1 MSELTDQQM
10 DQLRAALEKRHAE
23 LARDIRE
30 DLKATGSER
39 YADLAGEVND
49 SGDESVADQMV
60 DINAAMIERE
70 LIELKAV
77 EAARK
82 RMEEGDYGD
91 CIDCGVDI
99 PLARLF
105 AYPAATRCIAC
116 QSQRESPAHSDA
128 PGLRSLGPQ
137 LAMTTRSCTV
147 EAQAARNRP
156 L

>member
-1 MSELTDQQM
+1 ME
-10 DQLRAALEKRHAE
+10 QLRTALARRHAE

-60 DINAAMIERE
+60 DLNAAMIERE
-70 LIELKAV
+70 LGELKAV

-82 RMEEGDYGD
+82 RFDDGEYGE

-99 PLARLF
+99 PFARLF

-116 QSQRESPAHSDA
+116 QSQRERTYAQ
-128 PGLRSLGPQ
+128 GRSASL
-137 LAMTTRSCTV
+137 
-147 EAQAARNRP
+147 
-156 L
+156 

>member
-70 LIELKAV
+70 LVELKAV
-77 EAARK
+77 EGARK

-99 PLARLF
+99 PFARLF

-116 QSQRESPAHSDA
+116 QSQREKTYAQGRSAPA
-128 PGLRSLGPQ
+128 
-137 LAMTTRSCTV
+137 
-147 EAQAARNRP
+147 
-156 L
+156 

>member
-10 DQLRAALEKRHAE
+10 DQLRSALEKRHAE

-30 DLKATGSER
+30 DLKATSSER

-77 EAARK
+77 ESARK

-91 CIDCGVDI
+91 CMD
-99 PLARLF
+99 
-105 AYPAATRCIAC
+105 
-116 QSQRESPAHSDA
+116 
-128 PGLRSLGPQ
+128 
-137 LAMTTRSCTV
+137 
-147 EAQAARNRP
+147 
-156 L
+156 